1 MPKPICSTRCWA
13 NLAQRGRGPAQIC
26 IPRWKMQSYKLV
38 QIQTG
43 EVWPRISLKRS
54 KGKQW
59 GNWIQLHASSL
70 EGKGYL
76 VILFQFFFFFF
87 FSKKNWVNAFTISV
101 WPCVRAQSFSLVQLF
116 VTPWTI
122 ACQAPLSL
130 GFPRQEYWSAW
141 PSPSPEGLP
150 DPGIEPASPVLAGG
164 FFTTEPPGKPSSEA
178 LNFRKLS
185 ESPVSQWY
193 GNNEGNFYIIINL
206 GPGMKFQ
213 AYSKSETYFFLKLY
227 LQVNVI
233 KEIYLWRV
241 P

>member
-1 MPKPICSTRCWA
+1 MFNQVLGKFSPAWKRACTDLYPQMEDAELQISA
-13 NLAQRGRGPAQIC
+13 NSNRRGLT
-26 IPRWKMQSYKLV
+26 KDKLKE
-38 QIQTG
+38 I
-43 EVWPRISLKRS
+43 
-54 KGKQW
+54 KGKAVRKLDTVACQF
-59 GNWIQLHASSL
+59 IRRQRVLSDFIPVL
-70 EGKGYL
+70 
-76 VILFQFFFFFF
+76 FFFFFA
-87 FSKKNWVNAFTISV
+87 KKNWVNAFTISV